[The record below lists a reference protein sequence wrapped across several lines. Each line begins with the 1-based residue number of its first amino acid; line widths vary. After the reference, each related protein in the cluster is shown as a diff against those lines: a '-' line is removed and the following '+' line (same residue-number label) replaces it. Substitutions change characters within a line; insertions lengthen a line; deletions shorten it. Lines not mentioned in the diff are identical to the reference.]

1 MQEESIVDHESLRF
15 EMYISSSLI
24 QLFMLNVKFWT
35 TDMSCYLDF
44 VFWISTSHDLP
55 WTTMVSTSYI
65 LLNYKQIF
73 INVLLPGVCDLNL
86 HLPWTTMVSISY
98 ILLNYKKI
106 SQMPCYL

>member
-1 MQEESIVDHESLRF
+1 
-15 EMYISSSLI
+15 
-24 QLFMLNVKFWT
+24 
-35 TDMSCYLDF
+35 
-44 VFWISTSHDLP
+44 
-55 WTTMVSTSYI
+55 MVSTSYI

-106 SQMPCYL
+106 FTNALLSVVCILNLHLPWTTMVSISKITEVDIYIYIKQ